1 MMEFKEFGDS
11 RNPKIMLIHGMAT
24 TWDICYKAA
33 IDELKNDFF
42 IIVPVLDGHNPNEQS
57 DFCSIQD
64 AANKIEEYV
73 LHQHSGKL
81 YAASGF
87 SMGGTIL
94 IQILANQ
101 ILQIR
106 RVVLDAAYCAPIG
119 IFSKLCTKLLVSQ
132 ICRVKEN
139 RPFHFLMRKV
149 MEFGKFDEDAFR
161 KAFFS
166 DISQKSIMNCL
177 GQLLEYKIPKNL
189 SAIKADVTYWYGSHE
204 SFAAKS
210 ARNLKKALPHLKIR
224 SFDKYGH
231 GELFTKYPKQGVSEL
246 KRLFV

>member
-1 MMEFKEFGDS
+1 MEFKEFGDS

-64 AANKIEEYV
+64 
-73 LHQHSGKL
+73 
-81 YAASGF
+81 
-87 SMGGTIL
+87 
-94 IQILANQ
+94 
-101 ILQIR
+101 
-106 RVVLDAAYCAPIG
+106 APIG

-189 SAIKADVTYWYGSHE
+189 STIKADVTYWYGSHE

-210 ARNLKKALPHLKIR
+210 ARNLKKVLPHLKIR
-224 SFDKYGH
+224 SFEKYGH

-246 KRLFV
+246 KRLF